1 MAYPGFHASKW
12 ITPLIERQIQ
22 PAGID
27 LRISKIFVFKGRG
40 QLGAESKK
48 LAETIELEPYE
59 NKWFLEKGAYKIR
72 FAEIVSVPEDAVGFC
87 YPRSSLLRMGASLLC
102 AVWDPGYMGRGESLL
117 IVENPHGIEIERDAR
132 IAQLVFIKLVEKPQK
147 TYDGSYQGEN
157 ITDLD

>member
-1 MAYPGFHASKW
+1 MAFPGFHAVKW
-12 ITPLIERQIQ
+12 IRPVTDQQIQ

-27 LRISKIFVFKGRG
+27 LRVSKIFMFKGRG
-40 QLGAESKK
+40 RLGVESKE
-48 LAETIELEPYE
+48 LADTIELEPHAGR
-59 NKWFLEKGAYKIR
+59 WILEKGAYKIR
-72 FAEIVSVPEDAVGFC
+72 FSEIVSVPEDAVGFC

-117 IVENPHGIEIERDAR
+117 IVENPQGIEIEIGAR

-157 ITDLD
+157 ITY